1 MAGIDVASLAAWTP
15 VRVRDLA
22 RAPVVEWAL
31 VDAPFAEPFFE
42 QTADHAMRH
51 PFNQVFKR
59 RTPLAVF
66 DDLADVP
73 AVTPSGFIF
82 HMSRAGST
90 LVAQMLAALDAS
102 LVISEAQ
109 PFDALVTLRRAGRC
123 DDATF
128 VRRLRGMAAAFV
140 RPFGGARRLF
150 VKWNA
155 SHALELPLIARAFP
169 GVPWMF
175 LFREPRAVLASHRR
189 ASGAEAFGGPVDA
202 ALYGMDPAAVPSM
215 NHDEYT
221 ARAVAAFGEAALR
234 HANVGR
240 GRFVDYAALPAVV
253 VDELLPFFGVE
264 PTAGERARMHAV
276 TARDAKR
283 PDTTFR
289 ADAVGAPVPPDIDR
303 LAARWLD
310 PVCARLRAQAER

>member
-1 MAGIDVASLAAWTP
+1 MRSGTDG
-15 VRVRDLA
+15 
-22 RAPVVEWAL
+22 PVVEWAL
-31 VDAPFAEPFFE
+31 VDAPFTEPFFE
-42 QTADHAMRH
+42 QTASRAMQH
-51 PFNQVFKR
+51 PFNQVFAR
-59 RTPLAVF
+59 RTPLAVL
-66 DDLADVP
+66 DDLAD
-73 AVTPSGFIF
+73 ASILEPSGFVF

-102 LVISEAQ
+102 LVLSEAQ
-109 PFDALVTLRRAGRC
+109 PIDALVTLHRAGRC
-123 DDATF
+123 DDETF
-128 VRRLRGMAAAFV
+128 VCRLRGMVAAFA
-140 RPFGGARRLF
+140 RPYDGVRRLF

-155 SHALELPLIARAFP
+155 SHVLELPLIARAFP
-169 GVPWMF
+169 GVPWVF

-189 ASGAEAFGGPVDA
+189 TAGAEAFGGPVDA

-221 ARAVAAFGEAALR
+221 ARAVAAFCEAALR

-240 GRFVDYAALPAVV
+240 GRLVDYATLPSIVF
-253 VDELLPFFGVE
+253 DELLSFFGVE
-264 PTAGERARMHAV
+264 PTADESARMHAV

-289 ADAVGAPVPPDIDR
+289 ADSGGTPVSPDVDR

-310 PVCARLRAQAER
+310 PLYARLRAQVGR